1 MTVQSKEELIRY
13 ALRALGEPYSEVNVT
28 DEQINDRL
36 MDTLERYRDF
46 HYNGTQRMYIQY
58 QLTADDIENKYIEI
72 PDNIT
77 SVVRVFPPNEGT
89 ASGIS
94 SGDAGLFSVQYQV
107 RMGDLWNITTGTMAY
122 YTAMMQNLSMLDQTF
137 NGSPLIRHTQVVNK
151 LYIDAPLGRALQA
164 GMWVVFECFV
174 TTDPDEYRKV
184 WDDPWVKE
192 YFTALVQSQWG
203 RNLSKF
209 GNIMLVGGVTINGDD
224 IREDA
229 EQKIEMLEDR
239 LRNELQ
245 EPPMFFVG

>member
-1 MTVQSKEELIRY
+1 
-13 ALRALGEPYSEVNVT
+13 
-28 DEQINDRL
+28 
-36 MDTLERYRDF
+36 
-46 HYNGTQRMYIQY
+46 
-58 QLTADDIENKYIEI
+58 
-72 PDNIT
+72 
-77 SVVRVFPPNEGT
+77 
-89 ASGIS
+89 
-94 SGDAGLFSVQYQV
+94 
-107 RMGDLWNITTGTMAY
+107 
-122 YTAMMQNLSMLDQTF
+122 
-137 NGSPLIRHTQVVNK
+137 
-151 LYIDAPLGRALQA
+151 
-164 GMWVVFECFV
+164 MWVVFECFV